1 MEGDSDHGGVWG
13 DGSKHGQAAQGCQ
26 KVQSWEPGYPW
37 IGGDMGAGECLW
49 SRGQPGCPETE
60 PVQIHPS
67 IRPQSLPRP
76 SWKPFPT
83 YLHWRYGWASIAG
96 VQARR
101 ADLHLKPGG
110 EL

>member
-60 PVQIHPS
+60 PVQS
-67 IRPQSLPRP
+67 ILLSDHSHFPDPP
-76 SWKPFPT
+76 ENPFQPT
-83 YLHWRYGWASIAG
+83 STEGMDEQ
-96 VQARR
+96 V
-101 ADLHLKPGG
+101 
-110 EL
+110 